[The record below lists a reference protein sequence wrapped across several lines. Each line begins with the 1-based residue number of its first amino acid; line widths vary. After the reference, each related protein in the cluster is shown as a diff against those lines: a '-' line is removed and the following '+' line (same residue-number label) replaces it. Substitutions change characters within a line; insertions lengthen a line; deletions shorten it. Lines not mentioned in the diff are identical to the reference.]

1 MGTEQRLEVRSQGA
15 KAWGLVV
22 LAELDMR
29 SQCELRAGALVGA
42 RDHHRRP
49 PTTVPL
55 PPTFQGSLSLSLL
68 LVSNARRSVFEV
80 ERKIPSLACALLV

>member
-42 RDHHRRP
+42 RNHHRRP
-49 PTTVPL
+49 PSHAITADL
-55 PPTFQGSLSLSLL
+55 PRFTFTLARQQCPQVSL
-68 LVSNARRSVFEV
+68 RS
-80 ERKIPSLACALLV
+80 RT